1 MLTEQKIKDQLSCV
15 FLSVKFISV
24 SALITRHSQSSAGR
38 EKSVQTVAVTGS
50 RCIFTHA
57 HNNSSFHISQS

>member
-1 MLTEQKIKDQLSCV
+1 MLTDQKIKEHLSCV

-24 SALITRHSQSSAGR
+24 SALIARHSQSAAGR
-38 EKSVQTVAVTGS
+38 EKAVQTVAVTGS

-57 HNNSSFHISQS
+57 HNNSSLHISQS